1 LGTAPGSRTKLLK
14 FGFGQVPFRETGSEI
29 LPGRSFRLCRRLFH
43 LHRLVHGVNSR
54 QPINGRTLGN
64 GTMKMRTTIVATVL
78 NLFLPAVALSD
89 SSVIDGF
96 GVRAVCKD
104 ISTEHPQ
111 VTEKISF
118 QWAAGFMS
126 GLNAYL
132 LLSGSPMREDG
143 TDLRKWPEDKQQ
155 QTIRAYCDSHP
166 LTLRRNCPR

>member
-1 LGTAPGSRTKLLK
+1 
-14 FGFGQVPFRETGSEI
+14 
-29 LPGRSFRLCRRLFH
+29 
-43 LHRLVHGVNSR
+43 
-54 QPINGRTLGN
+54 
-64 GTMKMRTTIVATVL
+64 MKMRTTIVATVL

-96 GVRAVCKD
+96 GACSCGQLAKIYRQN
-104 ISTEHPQ
+104 PQ
-111 VTEKISF
+111 VTEKIFF

-155 QTIRAYCDSHP
+155 QDDKG
-166 LTLRRNCPR
+166 LLRQSSSQAVL